1 MLRIKTL
8 RKALSAL
15 MAAAVA
21 AVGIGLNAEIFSAKN
36 TVSAAILGDLN
47 SDGIVNADDVNVL
60 QNYLIKKSGELSD
73 ISLDLNNDNTVN
85 VFDLIKLKRIAIS
98 TSASDVNYIHLNE
111 SYISVEGSNM
121 ELSENKNVVTITSG
135 GTYYIDGTLTDG
147 QIYVNASDTD
157 RVSLVLNGVNVT

>member
-47 SDGIVNADDVNVL
+47 SDGI
-60 QNYLIKKSGELSD
+60 
-73 ISLDLNNDNTVN
+73 
-85 VFDLIKLKRIAIS
+85 F
-98 TSASDVNYIHLNE
+98 
-111 SYISVEGSNM
+111 
-121 ELSENKNVVTITSG
+121 
-135 GTYYIDGTLTDG
+135 
-147 QIYVNASDTD
+147 
-157 RVSLVLNGVNVT
+157 